1 MAERKRPTT
10 QRTRQYIPNRQL
22 FASEICDNFPVTVK
36 VEVRRMIG
44 DRIKSAMELRGINQ
58 KELAEKLNTSQ
69 VTVSRYVNN
78 RRTPKPSTIVS
89 MARVLG
95 VTVSYL
101 MEYSDR
107 PGGVES
113 DRLPSA
119 YVPAPVIPV
128 CRSAEELAN
137 PDVCQKRYVAP
148 PRAVETHP
156 GAVYVEVPDDRINR
170 KVPRGYIAMVDLRAC
185 QRPGSIYCVS
195 IDGELVFG
203 VLTELT
209 DGFELDPVSWDPTA
223 RPVVVDNH
231 KSLVE
236 QLGVVVRATMPDWY
250 EL

>member
-1 MAERKRPTT
+1 
-10 QRTRQYIPNRQL
+10 
-22 FASEICDNFPVTVK
+22 
-36 VEVRRMIG
+36 MIG
-44 DRIKSAMELRGINQ
+44 DRIKSAMELRGVSQ
-58 KELAEKLNTSQ
+58 KGLAEELGTSQ
-69 VTVSRYVNN
+69 VTISRYVNN
-78 RRTPKPSTIVS
+78 KRTPKPSTIVD

-101 MEYSDR
+101 MEYSDH
-107 PGGVES
+107 PEGPES
-113 DRLPSA
+113 ERLPSE

-148 PRAVETHP
+148 PDAVETHP

-170 KVPRGYIAMVDLRAC
+170 KVPRGYIAMVDLSAC
-185 QRPGSIYCVS
+185 HHPGSIHCVS

-223 RPVVVDNH
+223 RPVVVDNR

-236 QLGVVVRATMPDWY
+236 RLGVVVRATMPDWY